1 MKKIKELRSKFT
13 MSWAQPVANFLIQR
27 LEISLD
33 SEEFEKWLNMA
44 IYLDLYCTNK
54 GVYLN

>member
-13 MSWAQPVANFLIQR
+13 MSWAQPMANFLIQR
-27 LEISLD
+27 LEMSLE
-33 SEEFEKWLNMA
+33 SEDFETWLNMA